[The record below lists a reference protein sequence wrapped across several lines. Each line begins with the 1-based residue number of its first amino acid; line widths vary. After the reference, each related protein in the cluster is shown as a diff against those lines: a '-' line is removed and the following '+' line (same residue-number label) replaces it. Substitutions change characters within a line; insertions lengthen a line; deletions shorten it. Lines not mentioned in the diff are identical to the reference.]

1 MTTRIL
7 TSIALAGLL
16 AACAGDRSEEVARQ
30 NAADHQACLD
40 LGFTEGT
47 EDYGNC
53 RLKLREIRAM
63 ERNSRSSGN
72 VGVGIGIGIGL

>member
-1 MTTRIL
+1 MKRRH
-7 TSIALAGLL
+7 LAAIPLAFLL
-16 AACAGDRSEEVARQ
+16 AACAGDRSEQVARQ

-47 EDYGNC
+47 EEYGNC

-63 ERNSRSSGN
+63 EQGTRSGSN
-72 VGVGIGIGIGL
+72 VGIGVGIGIGL